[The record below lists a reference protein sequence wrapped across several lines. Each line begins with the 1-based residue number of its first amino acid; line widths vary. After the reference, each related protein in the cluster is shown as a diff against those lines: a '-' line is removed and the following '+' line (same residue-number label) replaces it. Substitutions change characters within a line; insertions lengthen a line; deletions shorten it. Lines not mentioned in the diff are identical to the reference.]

1 MFDTTESIN
10 IKGIVSVPGSETV
23 GKNDFYEYFEKEDV
37 DKIQSVTGIES
48 LRVVKEDQCVSD
60 LMLIAGEKL
69 IKSIGWK
76 PEEIKVLVV
85 VTQSSDYQLP
95 ATSCLLQDKLNLSTN
110 CACLDIN
117 LGCSGYVYGIWL
129 MSKLLNLNNKNGL
142 LLVGDTSSK
151 MVCPYDRATA
161 MLFGDAGTA
170 TALEFDPDSSKKYFS
185 LCTDGGGAKNLII
198 PSSGYRIPVTEKT
211 LKRETT
217 NAEHKPALTDLYM
230 DGTEIFKFTL
240 AQAIP
245 SIKEI
250 ISKYEIKPTEID
262 YYVFHQANLFLIQ
275 HIIKKLKLEKSKVLT
290 SIRYF
295 GNTSSASIP
304 LTMTEHFSKMKLKRD
319 SSFLLSGFGV
329 GYSWGNIFMDIK
341 KDTFFETLP

>member
-1 MFDTTESIN
+1 
-10 IKGIVSVPGSETV
+10 
-23 GKNDFYEYFEKEDV
+23 
-37 DKIQSVTGIES
+37 
-48 LRVVKEDQCVSD
+48 
-60 LMLIAGEKL
+60 
-69 IKSIGWK
+69 
-76 PEEIKVLVV
+76 
-85 VTQSSDYQLP
+85 
-95 ATSCLLQDKLNLSTN
+95 LLQDKLNLSTN